1 MDLNSVL
8 SNLGFPWAAI
18 SLDSPVEP
26 AAVER
31 YRAWLAEGRHAGMKY
46 LEKYDDLRQD
56 PRTLLEG
63 ARTLIAVAFPYFT
76 DEKINLPVSLY
87 ARGRDYHEVVRERLT
102 GIAAALP
109 GDSRVCVDTAPL
121 RERYWAQRAGLGF
134 IGKNNQLIIPGSGSF
149 FFLGFILNTMTYQD
163 YTADKS
169 SDQCGSCRKCVDA
182 CPGRCLSDDGRGL
195 DARRCLSYLTI
206 EHRGPLPPSLFTL
219 HPSPFTL
226 YGCDI
231 CQRVCPHNAGAR
243 PTPIADFHPSEEFA
257 ALTVDDISKMTPGEF
272 NRLFRHS
279 AIKRAKL
286 AGLQRNLSASEF
298 FRNFAP
304 EK

>member
-1 MDLNSVL
+1 MDLNFVL
-8 SNLGFPWAAI
+8 SNLEFPWAAI

-26 AAVER
+26 AAVEQ
-31 YRAWLAEGRHAGMKY
+31 YRTWLTECRHADMRY

-63 ARTLIAVAFPYFT
+63 AHTLIAVAFPYFT
-76 DEKINLPVSLY
+76 EEKIHLPISLY
-87 ARGRDYHEVVRERLT
+87 ARGRDYHEVVRELLT
-102 GIAAALP
+102 ETASALP
-109 GDSRVCVDTAPL
+109 GKSRVCVDTAPL

-134 IGKNNQLIIPGSGSF
+134 IGKNNQLIIPGLGSY
-149 FFLGFILNTMTYQD
+149 FFLGFIINTKIYKTYTP
-163 YTADKS
+163 YKS
-169 SDQCGSCRKCVDA
+169 YNQCGSCQKCVDA
-182 CPGRCLSDDGRGL
+182 CPGGCLSTDGRGL

-206 EHRGPLPPSLFTL
+206 EHRGSIPADHHPLT
-219 HPSPFTL
+219 TL

-243 PTPIADFHPSEEFA
+243 PTPITDFHPSEEFA
-257 ALTVDDISKMTPGEF
+257 ALTAEDIRKMTPEDF

-279 AIKRAKL
+279 AIKRTKL

-298 FRNFAP
+298 FCNFAP